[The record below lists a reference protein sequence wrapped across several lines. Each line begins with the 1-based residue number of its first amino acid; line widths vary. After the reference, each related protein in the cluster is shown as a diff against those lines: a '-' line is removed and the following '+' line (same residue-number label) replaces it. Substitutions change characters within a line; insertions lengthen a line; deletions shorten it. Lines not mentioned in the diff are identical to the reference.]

1 MKIKLILIFIIFS
14 VSYSIQAQ
22 TTFTFDSVF
31 SKSPLL
37 TKITHQYQKYKLQI
51 IYTQIDRDATG
62 TPHFTTHTF
71 HLDSSNYFYCASLV
85 KLPCA
90 ILALEKTK
98 ALRIYSQ
105 TIMFTDSSNACQHTV
120 KIDTTSKNNYPSVA
134 QYIKRMALVSDNFA
148 YSRIYEFLGTDYIHQ
163 RLNELGYPNIRIV
176 HRFDGGCV
184 GKENTNTNTVVFY
197 DDKLK
202 PIASVPNQISEIN
215 YKHPL
220 GNVKIGNAY
229 INSKNKKVNEPKDFS
244 YMNYMS
250 LENTHSILQRII
262 FNDYLPF
269 EKRYNLINDDRKMLI
284 QYLTQYP
291 RESSYP
297 TYNKSYYDSY
307 KKYFLF
313 GDSKKNITDSDIKIT
328 NIVGQSYGFM
338 SDCAYITNE
347 KKSIE
352 FMLSAV
358 IYTNED
364 GVINDGKYE
373 YNSIALPFLAELGR
387 QIYRYEE
394 NRKIK

>member
-1 MKIKLILIFIIFS
+1 
-14 VSYSIQAQ
+14 
-22 TTFTFDSVF
+22 
-31 SKSPLL
+31 
-37 TKITHQYQKYKLQI
+37 
-51 IYTQIDRDATG
+51 
-62 TPHFTTHTF
+62 
-71 HLDSSNYFYCASLV
+71 
-85 KLPCA
+85 
-90 ILALEKTK
+90 
-98 ALRIYSQ
+98 
-105 TIMFTDSSNACQHTV
+105 
-120 KIDTTSKNNYPSVA
+120 
-134 QYIKRMALVSDNFA
+134 
-148 YSRIYEFLGTDYIHQ
+148 
-163 RLNELGYPNIRIV
+163 
-176 HRFDGGCV
+176 
-184 GKENTNTNTVVFY
+184 
-197 DDKLK
+197 
-202 PIASVPNQISEIN
+202 
-215 YKHPL
+215 
-220 GNVKIGNAY
+220 
-229 INSKNKKVNEPKDFS
+229 
-244 YMNYMS
+244 MS
-250 LENTHSILQRII
+250 LDNTHSILQRLI

-269 EKRYNLINDDRKMLI
+269 EKRYNIINDDRKMLI

-394 NRKIK
+394 NRKIKQ

>member
-1 MKIKLILIFIIFS
+1 MKIKFIFIIL
-14 VSYSIQAQ
+14 SISLSTQAQ
-22 TTFTFDSVF
+22 TTFSFDTIF
-31 SKSPLL
+31 FKNPLL
-37 TKITHQYQKYKLQI
+37 TKVAQHYQKYKLQI
-51 IYTQIDRDATG
+51 IYTQIDRDASG
-62 TPHFTTHTF
+62 APHFTTHTF

-105 TIMFTDSSNACQHTV
+105 TIMFTDSSNACQHAV
-120 KIDTTSKNNYPSVA
+120 KIDTTAKNNYPSVA

-163 RLNELGYPNIRIV
+163 RLKELGYPNIRIV

-184 GKENTNTNTVVFY
+184 GNENTNTNAVVFY
-197 DDKLK
+197 DDNLK
-202 PIASVPNQISEIN
+202 PIASVPNQVSETQ
-215 YKHPL
+215 YAHPL
-220 GNVKIGNAY
+220 GNVKVGRAY
-229 INSKNKKVNEPKDFS
+229 INSKNKKINEPKDFS
-244 YMNYMS
+244 KMNYMS
-250 LENTHSILQRII
+250 LENTHSILQRLI

-269 EKRYNLINDDRKMLI
+269 EKRYEMINDDRKMLI

-291 RESSYP
+291 RESSHP
-297 TYNKSYYDSY
+297 TYNKTYYDSY
-307 KKYFLF
+307 KKYFLY
-313 GDSKKNITDSDIKIT
+313 GDSKKTITDTDIKIT

-338 SDCAYITNE
+338 ADCAYIINE
-347 KKSIE
+347 KKGIE

-387 QIYRYEE
+387 QIYSYEE
-394 NRKIK
+394 NRKVKK